1 MDLPLDDML
10 KNLGDTTSADSG
22 WWQLLDFI
30 RIEGKYVNIDLSDW
44 AMSET
49 SFNPDAANIGKT
61 PLDPKATKI
70 ETGKDKIVSI
80 ILPAAATSIETGSSI
95 NPTFMDFTNL
105 RSISG
110 EKITKIGNYAFKDC
124 SSLRAASF
132 PAVDT
137 IGESAFRL
145 CSDLQSISF
154 PKATE
159 IGKYAFQYCSKLQ
172 NASFPLVEIVEFFA
186 FSSCSGLETLDIPK
200 VETIGTFVF
209 SSTGKTPLSITMGS
223 AAPDIGS
230 RMFDSVSLAKAVIV
244 KVPSGA
250 TGYTPFSGSSAA
262 VSGADETPNWANG
275 FRGGGWKES
284 KWGTD
289 AKEVLSYINQNI
301 SLTIER

>member
-44 AMSET
+44 AINET
-49 SFNPDAANIGKT
+49 SFNPDATNIGKP
-61 PLDPKATKI
+61 PLDPKATKV

-80 ILPAAATSIETGSSI
+80 VLPAAATSIEAGSS
-95 NPTFMDFTNL
+95 NDPTFMGFTNL

-110 EKITKIGNYAFKDC
+110 ENITTIGNYAFKDC

-132 PAVDT
+132 PAVET
-137 IGESAFRL
+137 IGHSAFRL
-145 CSDLQSISF
+145 CSDLESINF
-154 PKATE
+154 PLATK
-159 IGKYAFQYCSKLQ
+159 IDMYAFQYCSKLQ
-172 NASFPLVEIVEFFA
+172 NASFPLVKTIEFFA
-186 FSSCSGLETLDIPK
+186 FSSCSELAILDIPK
-200 VETIGTFVF
+200 VETIGTYAF
-209 SSTGKTPLSITMGS
+209 SSTGRTPLSITMGS
-223 AAPDIGS
+223 AAPSIGS

-250 TGYTPFSGSSAA
+250 TGYTPLSGSSAT